1 MKYIDSESKNYLI
14 YQCKESDENRG
25 KHKAV
30 QTCGRWSVRM
40 TKGETWFWDGLQTKC
55 PHCGVRGRKNAKTFE
70 QYPSKDEAQDECH
83 RRNGWV
89 QLESNTTELIQ

>member
-1 MKYIDSESKNYLI
+1 MKYYDIESKNYLI

-40 TKGETWFWDGLQTKC
+40 TKGEAWFWTGLQTKC

-70 QYPSKDEAQDECH
+70 PFSSKEEAQDECN

-89 QLESNTTELIQ
+89 RLEPNTTEVIQ